1 MDDHWVV
8 GVVVAK
14 VVAVDSELRSRLLH
28 EQNHSNIRCKIES
41 SDKKDLGILS
51 FESLAI
57 ESDVKN

>member
-28 EQNHSNIRCKIES
+28 EQKHSNIRCKIES

-51 FESLAI
+51 FERLAI

>member
-1 MDDHWVV
+1 M
-8 GVVVAK
+8 VVAK

>member
-1 MDDHWVV
+1 M
-8 GVVVAK
+8 VVAK

-28 EQNHSNIRCKIES
+28 EQKHSNIRCKIES

-51 FESLAI
+51 FERLPI